1 MENTSRINI
10 SESKTFTNMKT
21 KVTEGII
28 LILLTFLL
36 SHAPVMGE
44 TFPAAIAFVA
54 YMVSRNTMYIYL
66 AIPSAAGIF
75 LCIGRGCD
83 AWGEL
88 IAMCI
93 CAVLSAAARNI
104 KLELWQRGIVAS
116 ASAVTCVSIYR
127 LVTSSVYKTSMEM
140 LMLEG
145 LLVFVYIF
153 IFAAVMEVIEK
164 KSGGEAALAGLVSTV
179 LLIVCGMGMGFFIW
193 PVIVFLTICVTV
205 YSDMGSSAMVIAASG
220 IYAALINETQWG
232 LMITLI
238 ISSFAASFFRK
249 FGAAAVTAVFVFVC
263 VVLKSVESG
272 VVLGSDNYCLI
283 LAALSFAVLNWKF
296 RRKMKKVIAMFSF
309 KAASEAEEKA
319 ENIENVLKMQAWEMK
334 ELAELYSTYVDSR
347 SMLSTQFSITK
358 QIIEETRR
366 KTKEELKSSVHL
378 VSEKFDTEVA
388 AAQCAAAGEI
398 NGDCCGWQDIS
409 DGRSV
414 LVISDGM
421 GKGKKAATESL
432 MVTRT
437 IIGLLKSGV
446 STDLTLKMINTIMV
460 MKDDEDS
467 YATVDLVVLDRKTG
481 KAKFYKI
488 GAAPTLIKR
497 KNKIEEVKLSAVPLG
512 IVNGL
517 KIRYVDVFLKK
528 GDCII
533 MMSDGVSDGGNGRGA
548 LQDIKE
554 IALKI
559 RSENPQSICDLILNR
574 SLDSYL
580 GRERDDLTVLVAKL
594 M

>member
-1 MENTSRINI
+1 MENTGRINI
-10 SESKTFTNMKT
+10 SKAAAFGKMKS

-28 LILLTFLL
+28 LILLTFLMSRVPL
-36 SHAPVMGE
+36 LGD

-54 YMVSRNTMYIYL
+54 YMVSRNTLYIYL
-66 AIPSAAGIF
+66 AVPSAAGIF
-75 LCIGRGCD
+75 LCIGNGCD

-93 CAVLSAAARNI
+93 CAILFAAARNI

-116 ASAVTCVSIYR
+116 AAVVTCISVYR
-127 LVTSSVYKTSMEM
+127 LVTLSVYKTGLEM
-140 LMLEG
+140 LLLEG
-145 LLVFVYIF
+145 ALVFVYIF
-153 IFAAVMEVIEK
+153 IFAAVTEAME
-164 KSGGEAALAGLVSTV
+164 KSTGGELALAGLVSAS
-179 LLIVCGMGMGFFIW
+179 LLVVCGMGMGFFIW
-193 PVIVFLTICVTV
+193 PIIIFMTMCVTV
-205 YSDMGSSAMVIAASG
+205 YLDLGSSSVVIAASG

-232 LMITLI
+232 LMITLL
-238 ISSFAASFFRK
+238 ISAFAASFFRK
-249 FGAAAVTAVFVFVC
+249 FGVAAIAAVFVFVC

-272 VVLGSDNYCLI
+272 IVLGSENYSLF
-283 LAALSFAVLNWKF
+283 LAASLFMVLNWKF
-296 RRKMKKVIAMFSF
+296 GRKIRKVVIMFSSE
-309 KAASEAEEKA
+309 AVSEAEEKA
-319 ENIENVLKMQAWEMK
+319 EKAENILKIQVWEMK

-347 SMLSTQFSITK
+347 SMLSTQFSITR
-358 QIIEETRR
+358 QIIEETGRR
-366 KTKEELKSSVHL
+366 AENEMKSSAKL
-378 VSEKFDTEVA
+378 ISEKFDADVA
-388 AAQCAAAGEI
+388 VAQCAAVGQI
-398 NGDCCGWQDIS
+398 NGDCCGWQDIGDS
-409 DGRSV
+409 KSV

-432 MVTRT
+432 MVTKT

-446 STDLTLKMINTIMV
+446 NTELTLKMINTIMV

-467 YATVDLVVLDRKTG
+467 YATVDLVVLDRMTG

-517 KIRYVDVFLKK
+517 KIRYMDVFLKK

-533 MMSDGVSDGGNGRGA
+533 MMSDGVSDGGDGKGA
-548 LQDIKE
+548 LQNIKD
-554 IALKI
+554 LVQKI
-559 RSENPQSICDLILNR
+559 RTENPQSICDLILNQ
-574 SLDSYL
+574 SIDSYV